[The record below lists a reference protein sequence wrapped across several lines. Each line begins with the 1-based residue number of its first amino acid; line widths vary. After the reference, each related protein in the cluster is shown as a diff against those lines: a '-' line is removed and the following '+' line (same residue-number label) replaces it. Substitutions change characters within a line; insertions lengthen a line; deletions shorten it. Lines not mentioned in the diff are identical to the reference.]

1 MKKIP
6 VNPSCIYEDFL
17 HFLLECRRDYGER
30 EALTYFTR
38 KGEERTFTFLQLSG
52 HALALRESL
61 FQRGLNGK
69 HIAIVGENSYE
80 WILAYLA
87 IAASGGVAVCIDAEQ
102 PDETIRAMITTAD
115 ASAVFASAPY
125 RSICQPLLES
135 GQISGLYL
143 LSEEQEPGENLPQFC
158 REGLEASPKAPLQF
172 PDPSST
178 AAIFYTSGT
187 TSTSKPVMLSHQ
199 ALLHNAGNTLAYL
212 EKQIRVYSPLPLY
225 HTYGMTA
232 AVLATLVRGAHIFI
246 NGDMKNLM
254 RDLHLAKADGM
265 CTVPLMVEA
274 IHKGIWANAE
284 KAGKAE
290 ELRALLKRDR
300 LMRKLGKNSV
310 HPALAEIRKQAVGT
324 LNLITCGGA
333 YLNPEIAEEFQSM
346 GLTVIQGYGIT
357 ECSPLVSINSDRYNQ
372 PESVGFVI
380 PETEVRIVEDEI
392 WVRGISVMNGY
403 YKQEALTREAMEDG
417 WFKTGDL
424 GYLDKDGLLYITGRK
439 KNLIVFKNGKKIS
452 PEKMEEPLRMIPLVK
467 EVMVYGAVSG
477 ATADDVTLAATI
489 YPDPE
494 LAAGMSSYE
503 VLEQLQKDVSRI
515 NQDLPPYQ
523 QVQLINI
530 REKEFEKTASRKIK
544 RYLV

>member
-1 MKKIP
+1 MTKKIP
-6 VNPSCIYEDFL
+6 ANPSCIYEDFL
-17 HFLLECRRDYGER
+17 HFLLEIPGDYGER

-38 KGEERTFTFLQLSG
+38 RGEERTFTFTQLSE
-52 HALALRESL
+52 HALALREAL
-61 FQRGLNGK
+61 FLQGLNGK
-69 HIAIVGENSYE
+69 HIAIVGENSYQ

-102 PDETIRAMITTAD
+102 PDEAIRDMILAAD
-115 ASAVFASAPY
+115 AQAAFISRSY
-125 RSICQPLLES
+125 RPICQPLLEKGCLS
-135 GQISGLYL
+135 HLFWLDPKEEEDSLQQLCRQGQ
-143 LSEEQEPGENLPQFC
+143 
-158 REGLEASPKAPLQF
+158 EAIPKAPLQF
-172 PDPSST
+172 PDPASV
-178 AAIFYTSGT
+178 AAIVYTSGT

-246 NGDMKNLM
+246 NGDMKTLM
-254 RDLHLAKADGM
+254 RDLHLSQADGM
-265 CTVPLMVEA
+265 CAVPLMVEA
-274 IHKGIWANAE
+274 IHKGIWLNAE
-284 KAGKAE
+284 KAGKADD
-290 ELRALLKRDR
+290 LRALLKRDR
-300 LMRKLGKNSV
+300 LMRRLGKTSI
-310 HPALAEIRKQAVGT
+310 HPALEEIRKQAVGT

-333 YLNPEIAEEFQSM
+333 HLNPEIAEEFQSM

-357 ECSPLVSINSDRYNQ
+357 ECSPLVSINSDRYNN

-380 PETEVRIVEDEI
+380 PETEVKIVEDEI

-403 YKQEALTREAMEDG
+403 YKQEALTQEAMEDG

-424 GYLDKDGLLYITGRK
+424 GYLKNEQLFITGRK
-439 KNLIVFKNGKKIS
+439 KDLIVFKNGKKIS
-452 PEKMEEPLRMIPLVK
+452 PEKVEEQLRAVSLIQ
-467 EVMVYGAVSG
+467 EVMVYGAASG

-489 YPDPE
+489 YPNPS
-494 LAAGMSSYE
+494 LTAGLSSYE
-503 VLEQLQKDVSRI
+503 VLAQLQKEVDRI

-523 QVQLINI
+523 QIQLINI
-530 REKEFEKTASRKIK
+530 RENEFEKTASKKIK